1 MRRDAAFYA
10 CEPQKIEKAIKKV
23 AWIKAMNKE
32 MTVIEKNYT

>member
-1 MRRDAAFYA
+1 MRRDVVFYA
-10 CEPQKIEKAIKKV
+10 CEQQKLEKAIEKV